1 MQWDK
6 LFLSNELHSRLLDT
20 LAAGDDE
27 NPVSDSDA
35 GVESDDSE
43 MAEVV
48 SASESA
54 ESSTDYDSEAEYKHG
69 SQCFLAPPHLWGFW
83 GGQVFS
89 TPIF

>member
-1 MQWDK
+1 MTQQPCEKPSEFAVSMQWDK
-6 LFLSNELHSRLLDT
+6 LFLSNEHHSLLLDT

-35 GVESDDSE
+35 GMESDDSE

-54 ESSTDYDSEAEYKHG
+54 ESSTDYDSEAEHKQG
-69 SQCFLAPPHLWGFW
+69 SD
-83 GGQVFS
+83 S
-89 TPIF
+89 DEY